1 MDKTAR
7 HRNELQTVR
16 ILIDIVIKTLQV
28 YTDVFVDCPQCVREA
43 HPFCSAFQDFAT

>member
-7 HRNELQTVR
+7 YRNKLQTVQ

-28 YTDVFVDCPQCVREA
+28 YTDVFIDFPQCVPEA
-43 HPFCSAFQDFAT
+43 HPFCSAFQNFTT